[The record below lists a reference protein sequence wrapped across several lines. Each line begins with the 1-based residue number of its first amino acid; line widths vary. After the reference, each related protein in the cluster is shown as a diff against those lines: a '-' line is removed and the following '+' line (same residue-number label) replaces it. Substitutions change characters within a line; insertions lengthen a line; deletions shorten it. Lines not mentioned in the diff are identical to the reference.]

1 MPLDPLV
8 LQNPQTR
15 VVDTFEA
22 LVGFRFENGVNA
34 VCWPRDLEG
43 DFAEVVSCLHVPQ
56 GITHLT
62 EELLHSLD
70 LSPAGQKAV
79 EVMLADME
87 RLRERE
93 LLPTLDCV
101 NGYTHEIESPVRTDV
116 CSFHADSAT
125 VQADTWLCTYHGASS
140 EGLRND
146 EVICRVDV
154 PETREELRQ
163 LHAQE
168 DDMPFEEWLEEHFYT
183 LHYAPQPGAVP
194 FRFGRGNLWRIALQY
209 PDSPVLPCIHRA
221 PDPMPGEKRLLLIS

>member
-1 MPLDPLV
+1 MALDPFV
-8 LQNPQTR
+8 LQNPQIC
-15 VVDTFEA
+15 VVDAFEA
-22 LVGFRFENGVNA
+22 LVGFHFEKGVNA

-43 DFAEVVSCLHVPQ
+43 DFAEVVNRLDVPR

-146 EVICRVDV
+146 QVICRVDV

-163 LHAQE
+163 WHAQE

-183 LHYAPQPGAVP
+183 LHYAKGM
-194 FRFGRGNLWRIALQY
+194 
-209 PDSPVLPCIHRA
+209 S
-221 PDPMPGEKRLLLIS
+221 SS